1 MFRKFVAFK
10 FEVSRKKFCKIFSKA
25 ILQNPCSKTSLVE
38 LVFNKIAGTGS
49 RPATLP
55 KRRFQQEGLLYLQI
69 FNPQN
74 SLT

>member
-10 FEVSRKKFCKIFSKA
+10 LEVPRKKFCKIFSKA
-25 ILQNPCSKTSLVE
+25 ILQNRCSKTLLVE

-55 KRRFQQEGLLYLQI
+55 KRRFQQEGFVI
-69 FNPQN
+69 
-74 SLT
+74 LTNFQPSK